1 MERGDHF
8 AELRDGIGAQA
19 GDYAVV
25 KQDKRNHGEDVSP
38 EETGKAERA
47 NEGRGYKGA
56 EKYENGLRD
65 GDRMAA
71 SSFKNSDALAIVHG
85 VLQYADS
92 YGRWKVVEGA
102 ENCAKAGELSGDF
115 SSVNRFRPVSD
126 GAAGFRLD
134 AFECWGV
141 GVQIGEA
148 NFRETALGVTKRSM
162 QPRPGAAASGTEV

>member
-1 MERGDHF
+1 M
-8 AELRDGIGAQA
+8 QA

-25 KQDKRNHGEDVSP
+25 KEDERNYREDVRP
-38 EETGKAERA
+38 EETGKTEGAD
-47 NEGRGYKGA
+47 EGRGNKGA
-56 EKYENGLRD
+56 EKHENSLGD

-71 SSFKNSDALAIVHG
+71 SSLENSDALTIVNG

-115 SSVNRFRPVSD
+115 GGVNGLRPISD

-148 NFRETALGVTKRSM
+148 KDVYKRQGWSCPTAIAFSAMRS
-162 QPRPGAAASGTEV
+162 